1 MSLTVASCL
10 PCFSVSGEVP
20 QEPVI
25 SVKTGHLFERR
36 LIEKY
41 LKVGNK
47 CPISGVELAETDL
60 LSVQGEERTID
71 WQLSS
76 CHYYFFS
83 TETTL

>member
-1 MSLTVASCL
+1 MRDGTNNHIL
-10 PCFSVSGEVP
+10 PCLSVSGEVP

-47 CPISGVELAETDL
+47 CPVSGVELAETDL

-71 WQLSS
+71 
-76 CHYYFFS
+76 
-83 TETTL
+83 